1 MENAE
6 DGGTNLPV
14 MIATAKYNRYV
25 CQLVTVNDGSM
36 KLMIPPRVTA
46 AREMPEHLVLNRIK
60 MGLRSRRILFLT

>member
-46 AREMPEHLVLNRIK
+46 ASEMPEHLV
-60 MGLRSRRILFLT
+60 